1 MLFWYDY
8 QGFKTLANI
17 DKETK
22 VISREAL
29 LPIQELKV
37 KYLGSKNP
45 RLHIDEALTALSMSA
60 ATDENAA
67 KAMAQIKNLKGCEA
81 HTTVLLS
88 HADKKMFAKLGIN
101 LTSEPVFENKA
112 LTHLS

>member
-1 MLFWYDY
+1 MIIKAL
-8 QGFKTLANI
+8 KTLANI
-17 DKETK
+17 DKEK
-22 VISREAL
+22 EVISRDAL

-60 ATDENAA
+60 ATDTNAA
-67 KAMAQIKNLKGCEA
+67 KAIAQIHNLKGCEV

-88 HADKKMFAKLGIN
+88 HADVKMFRKLGIN
-101 LTSEPVFENKA
+101 LTSEPVFETA
-112 LTHLS
+112 SLTHLS